1 MDLFT
6 ISSQT
11 LATGQG
17 NLLLLFVGSSGG
29 TVWQVRYELLGKKRE
44 WEDTPPL
51 DRLSTCDWRGTEEV
65 KALRI

>member
-17 NLLLLFVGSSGG
+17 NSPLLFVGNSGG
-29 TVWQVRYELLGKKRE
+29 TVWQVRYELLGKKGE
-44 WEDTPPL
+44 WGDTPPL
-51 DRLSTCDWRGTEEV
+51 DRLSTCDWRGTE
-65 KALRI
+65 